1 MKINFSGNQLV
12 EELTQRGLV
21 AQYSGDQD
29 LLEHL
34 DESRTLYCGF
44 DPTADSLHI
53 GSLVPLLVLKRFQD
67 AGHRP
72 IVLVGGSTGLIGDPS
87 FKAEERKL
95 NSPETVA
102 SWVDKLKRQTSQFV
116 NFDDQSPIAAKAVN
130 NLDWTAGVDVLEF
143 LRNVGKHFSI
153 NTMIQKESVKQRL
166 DREGAGIS
174 FTEFSYS
181 LLQGWDFAE
190 LNRRYDCTLQ
200 IGGSDQ
206 WGNIVSGIDLNRRQN
221 QSQCFALTVPLV
233 TKADGSKF
241 GKTESGTIWL
251 DAAKTSPYSFYQFW
265 LNVADA
271 DVYKFLRYFTF
282 LPLAEISDIESEDK
296 AATGRPKAQS
306 ILAREVTALVH
317 GDDGLDAALRITE
330 AMFSGELADLSEQD
344 FQQLC
349 QDGLPSSSLT
359 DLDLQDKPLTNLLV
373 EVGMVK
379 SGREVKDAL
388 SRNSVL
394 VNGQAKGLEDNMRTA
409 DLFSSKGGI
418 YSSYY
423 LVKLGKKKYHLFQR
437 I

>member
-1 MKINFSGNQLV
+1 MKINLTGNQLI

-29 LLEHL
+29 LLKHL

-102 SWVDKLKRQTSQFV
+102 GWVDKLKRQTSQFV

-130 NLDWTAGVDVLEF
+130 NLDWTAGVDVLDF

-206 WGNIVSGIDLNRRQN
+206 WGNIVSGIDLSRRQN
-221 QSQCFALTVPLV
+221 QSQCFALTVP
-233 TKADGSKF
+233 K
-241 GKTESGTIWL
+241 
-251 DAAKTSPYSFYQFW
+251 
-265 LNVADA
+265 
-271 DVYKFLRYFTF
+271 
-282 LPLAEISDIESEDK
+282 
-296 AATGRPKAQS
+296 
-306 ILAREVTALVH
+306 
-317 GDDGLDAALRITE
+317 
-330 AMFSGELADLSEQD
+330 
-344 FQQLC
+344 C
-349 QDGLPSSSLT
+349 C
-359 DLDLQDKPLTNLLV
+359 
-373 EVGMVK
+373 
-379 SGREVKDAL
+379 
-388 SRNSVL
+388 
-394 VNGQAKGLEDNMRTA
+394 
-409 DLFSSKGGI
+409 
-418 YSSYY
+418 
-423 LVKLGKKKYHLFQR
+423 
-437 I
+437 

>member
-1 MKINFSGNQLV
+1 MKINLTGNQLI

-29 LLEHL
+29 LLKHL

-102 SWVDKLKRQTSQFV
+102 GWVDKLKRQTSQFV

-130 NLDWTAGVDVLEF
+130 NLDWTAGVDVLDF

-206 WGNIVSGIDLNRRQN
+206 WGNIVSGIDLSRRQN

-251 DAAKTSPYSFYQFW
+251 DATKTSPYSFYQFW

-271 DVYKFLRYFTF
+271 DVYKFLHYFTF
-282 LPLAEISDIESEDK
+282 LSLAEVSDIEIEDK
-296 AATGRPKAQS
+296 AASGRPKAQG
-306 ILAREVTALVH
+306 ILAREATTLVH
-317 GDDGLDAALRITE
+317 GDDGLNAALRITE
-330 AMFSGELADLSEQD
+330 AMFSGELSDLSEQD
-344 FQQLC
+344 FEQLC
-349 QDGLPSSSLT
+349 QDGLPSSSLS

-373 EVGMVK
+373 EAGMVK

-409 DLFSSKGGI
+409 DLFSPNGGI
-418 YSSYY
+418 YERYY